1 MNPES
6 LRFTRTHEWVAVE
19 KTPSGEIATVGI
31 SDFAVQALTDLV
43 FLQLPTI
50 GAKVE
55 AGQPFGEVE
64 SVKAVNDLYS
74 PVTGTVVEANSPLV
88 NDLEQISRDPFGAGW
103 LIKVKLDSPLP
114 SDLLDH
120 DAYRQQ
126 CAADEH

>member
-6 LRFTRTHEWVAVE
+6 LRYTATHEWVAIDQ
-19 KTPSGEIATVGI
+19 TPSGAIATVGI

-43 FLQLPTI
+43 FLQLPAVGTR
-50 GAKVE
+50 VE
-55 AGQPFGEVE
+55 AGRPFGEVE

-74 PVTGTVVEANSPLV
+74 PVSGTVVEANSPLV

-103 LIKVKLDSPLP
+103 LIKVKLDGAAPA
-114 SDLLDH
+114 DLLDH

-126 CAADEH
+126 CASADH